1 MIVIGVAITL
11 LLLPVL
17 PSQEVP
23 VGTVIPVMLRTSL
36 NASKDKPEKRIEG
49 RVMQDV
55 LLPSGLKIR
64 EGARVL
70 GHAANVKTG
79 ASGSS
84 IVVKF
89 DAIQDDGHMIPF
101 TAGVLAVAS
110 MTSVHDAQLPISL
123 NSDAVPEAQWATR
136 QVGGDLVRRGW
147 GKVFSSDGS
156 VGRWVG
162 GSSVVAMPTQNPK
175 AGCSGGPGYEREQA
189 LWIFSSAAC
198 GTYGL
203 RYLRI
208 ATSGVMPPL
217 GEIDLTSSR
226 NVNIRGG
233 SGWLLIVAK
242 EFRLTDTR

>member
-1 MIVIGVAITL
+1 MIVIGVAIAL

-55 LLPSGLKIR
+55 PLPSGLKIR
-64 EGARVL
+64 EGARIL
-70 GHAANVKTG
+70 GHAANVMT
-79 ASGSS
+79 GSS

-89 DAIQDDGHMIPF
+89 DAIQNDGHMIPL
-101 TAGVLAVAS
+101 TTGLLAVAS

-123 NSDAVPEAQWATR
+123 NSDVVPETQWATR

-147 GKVFSSDGS
+147 GKVLSSDGS

-162 GSSVVAMPTQNPK
+162 GSSVLAMLTPNPK

-198 GTYGL
+198 GAYGL

-208 ATSGVMPPL
+208 ASSGVMPPL
-217 GEIDLTSSR
+217 GEIVLTSSR

-242 EFRLTDTR
+242 EFRLSDTR

>member
-1 MIVIGVAITL
+1 
-11 LLLPVL
+11 
-17 PSQEVP
+17 
-23 VGTVIPVMLRTSL
+23 
-36 NASKDKPEKRIEG
+36 
-49 RVMQDV
+49 
-55 LLPSGLKIR
+55 LPSGLKIR

-79 ASGSS
+79 SSGSS

-89 DAIQDDGHMIPF
+89 DAIQNDGHMIPF
-101 TAGVLAVAS
+101 TTGVLAVAS

-123 NSDAVPEAQWATR
+123 NSDAVPETQWATR

-162 GSSVVAMPTQNPK
+162 GSSVVATPTPNPK

-189 LWIFSSAAC
+189 LWIFSSTAC
-198 GTYGL
+198 GAYGL

-208 ATSGVMPPL
+208 ASSGVMPPL

>member
-1 MIVIGVAITL
+1 
-11 LLLPVL
+11 
-17 PSQEVP
+17 
-23 VGTVIPVMLRTSL
+23 MLRTSL

-79 ASGSS
+79 SSGSS

-89 DAIQDDGHMIPF
+89 DAIQNDGHMIPF
-101 TAGVLAVAS
+101 TTGVLAVAS

-123 NSDAVPEAQWATR
+123 NSDAVPETQWATR

-147 GKVFSSDGS
+147 GKVFSSDGN
-156 VGRWVG
+156 VGTWVG
-162 GSSVVAMPTQNPK
+162 GSSVVATPTPNPK

-189 LWIFSSAAC
+189 LWIFSSTAC
-198 GTYGL
+198 GAYGL

-208 ATSGVMPPL
+208 ASSGVMPPL